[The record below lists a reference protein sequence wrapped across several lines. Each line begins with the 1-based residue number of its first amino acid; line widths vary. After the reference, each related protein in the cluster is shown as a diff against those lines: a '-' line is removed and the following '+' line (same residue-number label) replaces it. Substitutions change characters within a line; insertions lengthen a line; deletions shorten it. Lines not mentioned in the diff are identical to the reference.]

1 MEGVVICL
9 ILLFLLVI
17 SGVITRFVSFLPTPL
32 IQIAIGTL
40 LADLFPAFFDVGF
53 NPELFMLLFV
63 PPLLFNDSWHFPKRE
78 FLLYTRPI
86 IMLSIGLVFFTVAGI
101 GYLVHWLIPL
111 IPLPAAFALAAA
123 LSPTDAVSLRSMT
136 AGARIPDRIMHI
148 LQGEALLNDAS
159 GLVSFK
165 LAVAAMLTGVFSLTA
180 AIWSLLFI
188 SLGGIGVGVILTY
201 IFISLLGK
209 LTKHNV
215 HETTTENLL
224 LLLLPFTVYLAAEK
238 LGFSGILA
246 TVAAGFTVDRAGFL
260 DRTMA
265 KMRLEGHF
273 VWEVLDIT
281 LNGII
286 FILLGL
292 YLPHSIKFL
301 KATGYSLSEYAM
313 IVVLITVTL
322 ILLRTL
328 WIYLT
333 LPFEGLISRRNKSS
347 WRFPNLKIIST
358 FSLGGV
364 RGAIAL
370 AAILSLPHMVDGGPF
385 PERKLLI
392 ILVIGVVL
400 CSLIISSLLLP
411 LITPGLKNLLH
422 KHTQD
427 EENEA
432 VLALSKAAVE
442 AIKIKMERLCEEANE
457 RERVLCIE
465 VANKLM
471 DSFNQFIVS
480 NHGTENEKLESILAL
495 TFERQLRYAALEG
508 AHQELRT
515 LRKARK
521 INNTTMMK
529 IISRLDLR
537 QIALH
542 TEHQTISSSLEKKI
556 QGVKN
561 IFSTQ
566 AD

>member
-1 MEGVVICL
+1 MEDVFICL
-9 ILLFLLVI
+9 VLLFLMVI

-32 IQIAIGTL
+32 IQITL
-40 LADLFPAFFDVGF
+40 GALIAVLFPGFDVGF
-53 NPELFMLLFV
+53 NPEVFMLLFI

-136 AGARIPDRIMHI
+136 SGTRIPERIMHI

-165 LAVAAMLTGVFSLTA
+165 LAVAAMLTGMFSLKEA
-180 AIWSLLFI
+180 VGSLLYV
-188 SLGGIGVGVILTY
+188 SAGGVAVGVILTY

-209 LTKHNV
+209 LSKHSA

-238 LGFSGILA
+238 LGFSGVLA
-246 TVAAGFTVDRAGFL
+246 AVAAGFTIDRAGFL

-265 KMRLEGHF
+265 KMRIEGHF
-273 VWEVLDIT
+273 VWGVLDLT

-292 YLPHSIKFL
+292 YLPYSIKFF
-301 KATGYSLSEYAM
+301 ATTGYSLSEYAL
-313 IVVLITVTL
+313 IVVFITVTL
-322 ILLRTL
+322 ILLRTA

-333 LPFEGLISRRNKSS
+333 LPFEALISRRNRSS
-347 WRFPNLKIIST
+347 WRFPNIKIIST

-370 AAILSLPHMVDGGPF
+370 AAILSLPHMINGEPF

-400 CSLIISSLLLP
+400 CSLLISSLLLP
-411 LITPGLKNLLH
+411 LITPGLKNLIH
-422 KHTQD
+422 RHAQE

-442 AIKIKMERLCEEANE
+442 AIKIKMKSLCDDVNE
-457 RERVLCIE
+457 RDRAVCID
-465 VANKLM
+465 VADKLM
-471 DSFNQFIVS
+471 ATFNQFILS
-480 NHGTENEKLESILAL
+480 NQGTESQKLEGLLAL

-515 LRKARK
+515 LRKERK

-537 QIALH
+537 QIALYS
-542 TEHQTISSSLEKKI
+542 EHQTISSLGKTV
-556 QGVKN
+556 QGAKN
-561 IFSTQ
+561 IFG
-566 AD
+566 AR

>member
-1 MEGVVICL
+1 MEGVLICL
-9 ILLFLLVI
+9 TLLFLLVI
-17 SGVITRFVSFLPTPL
+17 SGVITRFISFLPAPL
-32 IQIAIGTL
+32 IQITIGTI
-40 LADLFPAFFDVGF
+40 LAVLFPTFDVGF
-53 NPELFMLLFV
+53 NPELFMLLFI

-101 GYLVHWLIPL
+101 GYLVHWFVPL

-123 LSPTDAVSLRSMT
+123 LSPTDAISLRSMT
-136 AGARIPDRIMHI
+136 AGARIPERIMHI

-165 LAVAAMLTGVFSLTA
+165 LAVAAMVTGVFSLKGA
-180 AIWSLLFI
+180 AFSLLFI
-188 SLGGIGVGVILTY
+188 SLGGIAVGFILTY

-209 LTKHNV
+209 LTQHSA

-224 LLLLPFTVYLAAEK
+224 LLLLPFSVYLVAEK
-238 LGFSGILA
+238 LGFSGVLA

-265 KMRLEGHF
+265 KMRIEGHF
-273 VWEVLDIT
+273 VWGVLDLT

-301 KATGYSLSEYAM
+301 ATTGYSFSEYTQ

-333 LPFEGLISRRNKSS
+333 LPFEALISRRKRST
-347 WRFPNLKIIST
+347 WRFPNIKIIGT

-370 AAILSLPHMVDGGPF
+370 AAILSLPHTINGAPF

-400 CSLIISSLLLP
+400 CSLLISSLLLP
-411 LITPGLKNLLH
+411 LITPGLKNLMH
-422 KHTQD
+422 RHTQN

-442 AIKIKMERLCEEANE
+442 AIKIKMKSLCEEINDGDKA
-457 RERVLCIE
+457 LCIE
-465 VANKLM
+465 VADKLIAT
-471 DSFNQFIVS
+471 FNQFIAS
-480 NHGTENEKLESILAL
+480 NHGSEHEKIKSMLAL
-495 TFERQLRYAALEG
+495 TIERQLRYAALEG
-508 AHQELRT
+508 AHLELRT
-515 LRKARK
+515 LRKERK

-537 QIALH
+537 QMTLH
-542 TEHQTISSSLEKKI
+542 TEHQTLSDSFERA
-556 QGVKN
+556 VKE
-561 IFSTQ
+561 
-566 AD
+566 

>member
-1 MEGVVICL
+1 MEGVLICL
-9 ILLFLLVI
+9 ILLFLMVI

-111 IPLPAAFALAAA
+111 IPLPAAFALAAV
-123 LSPTDAVSLRSMT
+123 LSPTDAVSLKSMT
-136 AGARIPDRIMHI
+136 AGARIPDRMMHI

-165 LAVAAMLTGVFSLTA
+165 LAVAAMVTGVFSVKNALL
-180 AIWSLLFI
+180 SLLII
-188 SLGGIGVGVILTY
+188 SFGGIAVGVSLTFV
-201 IFISLLGK
+201 FISLLGK
-209 LTKHNV
+209 LAKHNV

-224 LLLLPFTVYLAAEK
+224 LLLLPFTVYLVAEK
-238 LGFSGILA
+238 AGFSGILA
-246 TVAAGFTVDRAGFL
+246 AVSAGFAVDRAGFL
-260 DRTMA
+260 DRTLA

-273 VWEVLDIT
+273 VWGVLDIT

-313 IVVLITVTL
+313 IVILITMTL
-322 ILLRTL
+322 FFLRTL

-333 LPFEGLISRRNKSS
+333 LPFEALISRRNKST

-370 AAILSLPHMVDGGPF
+370 AAILSLPHMIHGAPF

-400 CSLIISSLLLP
+400 CSLLISSLLLP

-422 KHTQD
+422 KPTPD
-427 EENEA
+427 EESEA

-442 AIKIKMERLCEEANE
+442 AIKDKMKSLCEEANE
-457 RERVLCIE
+457 RERVLCTE
-465 VANKLM
+465 VANKLI
-471 DSFNQFIVS
+471 DSFNQFIIS
-480 NHGTENEKLESILAL
+480 NHGTEIEKMESMLAL
-495 TFERQLRYAALEG
+495 TFEQQLRYAALEG
-508 AHQELRT
+508 AHKELRT
-515 LRKARK
+515 LRKERK

-542 TEHQTISSSLEKKI
+542 TEHQTISSSLEKKA

>member
-1 MEGVVICL
+1 MESVFICL
-9 ILLFLLVI
+9 VLLFLMVI
-17 SGVITRFVSFLPTPL
+17 SGVITRFIPHLPTPL
-32 IQIAIGTL
+32 IQITIGTVI
-40 LADLFPAFFDVGF
+40 ATLFPTFDVGF
-53 NPELFMLLFV
+53 NPELFMLLFI

-136 AGARIPDRIMHI
+136 AGHRIPERIMHI

-159 GLVSFK
+159 GLVSYK
-165 LAVAAMLTGVFSLTA
+165 LAVAAMVTGFFSFKSAT
-180 AIWSLLFI
+180 WSLLII
-188 SLGGIGVGVILTY
+188 SLGGITVGVFLTY
-201 IFISLLGK
+201 VFMSLLGK
-209 LTKHNV
+209 ITIHSAQ
-215 HETTTENLL
+215 ETTTENLL

-238 LGFSGILA
+238 LGFSGVLA

-265 KMRLEGHF
+265 KMRIEGHF
-273 VWEVLDIT
+273 FWGVLDFT

-301 KATGYSLSEYAM
+301 ATTGYSLTQYAG
-313 IVVLITVTL
+313 IVFLITFTL
-322 ILLRTL
+322 IFLRTL

-333 LPFEGLISRRNKSS
+333 LPFEALISRRNRST
-347 WRFPNLKIIST
+347 WRFPNIKIISV

-370 AAILSLPHMVDGGPF
+370 AAILSLPHLIDGAPF
-385 PERKLLI
+385 PSRKLLI

-400 CSLIISSLLLP
+400 CSLIMSSLLLP
-411 LITPGLKNLLH
+411 LMTPGLKKLIH
-422 KHTQD
+422 KHSQD

-432 VLALSKAAVE
+432 VLALTKAAVE
-442 AIKIKMERLCEEANE
+442 AIKTKSSILCNEVNE
-457 RERVLCIE
+457 REKEVCLD
-465 VANKLM
+465 VANKIIE
-471 DSFNQFIVS
+471 SFNQFIVS
-480 NHGTENEKLESILAL
+480 NHGSESEKIESLLAL

-508 AHQELRT
+508 AHQELRL
-515 LRKARK
+515 LRKERK

-529 IISRLDLR
+529 IISTLDLR
-537 QIALH
+537 QITLY
-542 TEHQTISSSLEKKI
+542 TEHQAVSNSLDKKVSATTNPKPSPSIS
-556 QGVKN
+556 
-561 IFSTQ
+561 
-566 AD
+566 

>member
-1 MEGVVICL
+1 MEGALICL
-9 ILLFLLVI
+9 ILLFLMVI
-17 SGVITRFVSFLPTPL
+17 SGVMTRFVPFLPTPL
-32 IQIAIGTL
+32 IQIAVGTL
-40 LADLFPAFFDVGF
+40 LADLFPEFFAVGF

-101 GYLVHWLIPL
+101 GYLVHWLIPA

-165 LAVAAMLTGVFSLTA
+165 LAVAAMLTGVFSLKGA
-180 AIWSLLFI
+180 LWSLFFI
-188 SLGGIGVGVILTY
+188 SLGGIAIGVTLTY
-201 IFISLLGK
+201 VFISLLGK

-224 LLLLPFTVYLAAEK
+224 LLLLPFTVYLIAEK
-238 LGFSGILA
+238 LGFSGVLA

-273 VWEVLDIT
+273 VWGVLDIT

-292 YLPHSIKFL
+292 YLPHAIKFL
-301 KATGYSLSEYAM
+301 KATGYSLSEYTM
-313 IVVLITVTL
+313 IVVLITLTL
-322 ILLRTL
+322 ILLRTA

-333 LPFEGLISRRNKSS
+333 LPFEALISRRNKSS
-347 WRFPNLKIIST
+347 WRFPNIKIIGT

-370 AAILSLPHMVDGGPF
+370 AAILSLPHMADGGPF

-400 CSLIISSLLLP
+400 CSLLITSLFLP

-422 KHTQD
+422 KHNQD

-442 AIKIKMERLCEEANE
+442 AIKTKMKSLCDEVNG
-457 RERVLCIE
+457 RERDLCME

-508 AHQELRT
+508 AHQELRS
-515 LRKARK
+515 LRKERK

-529 IISRLDLR
+529 IIARLDLR

-542 TEHQTISSSLEKKI
+542 TEHQILTGSLGTTT
-556 QGVKN
+556 QGVKG
-561 IFSTQ
+561 
-566 AD
+566 A

>member
-1 MEGVVICL
+1 MEGVLICL
-9 ILLFLLVI
+9 TLLFLMVI
-17 SGVITRFVSFLPTPL
+17 SGVITRFVPFLPAPL
-32 IQIAIGTL
+32 IQIFIGTL
-40 LADLFPAFFDVGF
+40 LAVLFPAFDVGF
-53 NPELFMLLFV
+53 NPELFMLLFI

-101 GYLVHWLIPL
+101 GYLVHWLVPV

-123 LSPTDAVSLRSMT
+123 LSPTDAISLRSMT
-136 AGARIPDRIMHI
+136 TGTRIPERIMHI

-165 LAVAAMLTGVFSLTA
+165 LAVAAMVTGVFSLKGA
-180 AIWSLLFI
+180 VWSLLFI
-188 SLGGIGVGVILTY
+188 SLGGIAVGFILTY
-201 IFISLLGK
+201 VFISLLGK
-209 LTKHNV
+209 LSKHSA

-224 LLLLPFTVYLAAEK
+224 LLLLPFTVYLVAEK
-238 LGFSGILA
+238 LGFSGVLA

-265 KMRLEGHF
+265 KMRIEGHF
-273 VWEVLDIT
+273 VWGVLDLT

-301 KATGYSLSEYAM
+301 ATTGYSLSEYAG

-333 LPFEGLISRRNKSS
+333 LPFEALISRRKRSS
-347 WRFPNLKIIST
+347 WRFPNIKIIST

-370 AAILSLPHMVDGGPF
+370 AAILSLPHMIDGAPF
-385 PERKLLI
+385 PARKLLI

-400 CSLIISSLLLP
+400 CSLLMSSLLLP
-411 LITPGLKNLLH
+411 LITPGLKNLIH

-432 VLALSKAAVE
+432 VLALTKAAVE
-442 AIKIKMERLCEEANE
+442 AIKTKMKNLCEEINE
-457 RERVLCIE
+457 REKSLCID
-465 VANKLM
+465 VGNKLM
-471 DSFNQFIVS
+471 ATFNQFIAS
-480 NHGTENEKLESILAL
+480 NHGTEHEKLESMLAL

-508 AHQELRT
+508 AHLELRT
-515 LRKARK
+515 LRKERK

-537 QIALH
+537 QITLH
-542 TEHQTISSSLEKKI
+542 TEHQTISDSLEKTAKE
-556 QGVKN
+556 
-561 IFSTQ
+561 
-566 AD
+566 

>member
-1 MEGVVICL
+1 MEGVLICL
-9 ILLFLLVI
+9 TLLFLLVI
-17 SGVITRFVSFLPTPL
+17 SGVITRFISFLPAPL
-32 IQIAIGTL
+32 IQITIGTI
-40 LADLFPAFFDVGF
+40 LAILFPTFDVGF
-53 NPELFMLLFV
+53 NPELFMLLFI

-101 GYLVHWLIPL
+101 GYLVHWFVPL

-123 LSPTDAVSLRSMT
+123 LSPTDAISLRSMT
-136 AGARIPDRIMHI
+136 AGARIPERIMHI

-165 LAVAAMLTGVFSLTA
+165 LAVAAMVTGVFSLKGA
-180 AIWSLLFI
+180 AFSLLFI
-188 SLGGIGVGVILTY
+188 SLGGIAVGFILTY

-209 LTKHNV
+209 LTQHSA

-224 LLLLPFTVYLAAEK
+224 LLLLPFSVYLVAEK
-238 LGFSGILA
+238 LGFSGVLA

-265 KMRLEGHF
+265 KMRIEGHF
-273 VWEVLDIT
+273 VWGVLDLT

-301 KATGYSLSEYAM
+301 ATTGYSFSEYTQ

-333 LPFEGLISRRNKSS
+333 LPFEALISRRKRST
-347 WRFPNLKIIST
+347 WRFPNIKIIGT

-370 AAILSLPHMVDGGPF
+370 AAILSLPHTINGAPF

-400 CSLIISSLLLP
+400 CSLLISSLLLP
-411 LITPGLKNLLH
+411 LITPGLKNLMH
-422 KHTQD
+422 RHTQN

-442 AIKIKMERLCEEANE
+442 AIKIKMKNLCEEINDVDKA
-457 RERVLCIE
+457 LCIE
-465 VANKLM
+465 VADKLIAT
-471 DSFNQFIVS
+471 FNQFIAS
-480 NHGTENEKLESILAL
+480 NHGSEHEKIKSMLAL
-495 TFERQLRYAALEG
+495 TIERQLRYAALEG
-508 AHQELRT
+508 AHLELRT
-515 LRKARK
+515 LRKERK

-537 QIALH
+537 QMTLH
-542 TEHQTISSSLEKKI
+542 TEHQTLSDSFERA
-556 QGVKN
+556 VKE
-561 IFSTQ
+561 
-566 AD
+566 

>member
-9 ILLFLLVI
+9 ILLFLMVI

-165 LAVAAMLTGVFSLTA
+165 LAVAAMLTGVFSLTG

-224 LLLLPFTVYLAAEK
+224 LLLLPFTVYLVAEK

-313 IVVLITVTL
+313 IVVLITITL

-400 CSLIISSLLLP
+400 CSLVISSLLLP

-422 KHTQD
+422 KHNQD

-442 AIKIKMERLCEEANE
+442 AIKMKMDRLCEEANE
-457 RERVLCIE
+457 RERALCIE

-542 TEHQTISSSLEKKI
+542 SEHQTISSSLEKKI

-566 AD
+566 VD

>member
-1 MEGVVICL
+1 MDGVLVCL
-9 ILLFLLVI
+9 VLIFLMVI
-17 SGVITRFVSFLPTPL
+17 SGVITRFVPSLPTPL
-32 IQIAIGTL
+32 IQIATGTL
-40 LADLFPAFFDVGF
+40 LAVSFPSFDVGF
-53 NPELFMLLFV
+53 NPELFMLLFI

-86 IMLSIGLVFFTVAGI
+86 VMLSIGLVFFTVGGV

-136 AGARIPDRIMHI
+136 AGARIPERIMHI

-165 LAVAAMLTGVFSLTA
+165 LAVAAMLTGVFSLKGA
-180 AIWSLLFI
+180 LLSLLVM
-188 SLGGIGVGVILTY
+188 SLGGITVGVVLTY
-201 IFISLLGK
+201 IFISFLGK
-209 LTKHNV
+209 LTKHSV

-224 LLLLPFTVYLAAEK
+224 LLLLPFTVYLIAEK
-238 LGFSGILA
+238 LGFSGVLA
-246 TVAAGFTVDRAGFL
+246 TVAAGFTIDRAGFL

-265 KMRLEGHF
+265 KMRIEGHF
-273 VWEVLDIT
+273 FWGVLDST

-301 KATGYSLSEYAM
+301 EITGYSLSEYIM
-313 IVVLITVTL
+313 IIVFITFTL

-328 WIYLT
+328 WLYLT
-333 LPFEGLISRRNKSS
+333 WPFEALISRRKHSS
-347 WRFPNLKIIST
+347 WRLPNIKIIST

-370 AAILSLPHMVDGGPF
+370 AAILSLPHMLNGDPF
-385 PERKLLI
+385 PERKLLV
-392 ILVIGVVL
+392 ILVTGVVL
-400 CSLIISSLLLP
+400 CSLLISSLLLP
-411 LITPGLKNLLH
+411 LITPGLKNLIH
-422 KHTQD
+422 KQAQD

-432 VLALSKAAVE
+432 VLVLAKAAVD
-442 AIKIKMERLCEEANE
+442 AIKTKVKSLCEEMNE
-457 RERVLCIE
+457 QERALCIQ
-465 VANKLM
+465 VADKLIA
-471 DSFNQFIVS
+471 SFNQFIAS
-480 NHGTENEKLESILAL
+480 NHGTESEKLESILAL
-495 TFERQLRYAALEG
+495 TFEGQLRSAALER

-515 LRKARK
+515 LRKQRK

-542 TEHQTISSSLEKKI
+542 TEHQAISNSLGKRQSI
-556 QGVKN
+556 LSVP
-561 IFSTQ
+561 